1 MPTYKIDISYN
12 GTNFH
17 GFQQQPKNRT
27 IQGEILEVLDRL
39 IDNYELNYSGRTDSG
54 VHAKSQIISVRSQ
67 HELNSK
73 FVHSFNSLITNEI
86 RMNKLS
92 KVKDEF
98 NPRFDAKSRVYRYF
112 ILNNSKELPFSKDY
126 VYYIEKYFEL
136 EQLNNISKIFL
147 GEKNFQN
154 FSKLRTNQ
162 TPLRKIL
169 LSKWSVQNSKFI
181 YTIEGN
187 SFLHNMVRSIVG
199 CQLAVI
205 DGKISI
211 NDLKKSL
218 LNPNDTRHRFMV
230 PSSGLHLW
238 LSLIHI

>member
-67 HELNSK
+67 NELNSK

-98 NPRFDAKSRVYRYF
+98 NPRFDANQGF
-112 ILNNSKELPFSKDY
+112 TDILFLTIQRNYLF
-126 VYYIEKYFEL
+126 
-136 EQLNNISKIFL
+136 QKIM
-147 GEKNFQN
+147 
-154 FSKLRTNQ
+154 ST
-162 TPLRKIL
+162 T
-169 LSKWSVQNSKFI
+169 
-181 YTIEGN
+181 
-187 SFLHNMVRSIVG
+187 
-199 CQLAVI
+199 
-205 DGKISI
+205 
-211 NDLKKSL
+211 LKKT
-218 LNPNDTRHRFMV
+218 LNLNT
-230 PSSGLHLW
+230 
-238 LSLIHI
+238 

>member
-27 IQGEILEVLDRL
+27 IQGEILEVLDKL
-39 IDNYELNYSGRTDSG
+39 LDNYELNYSGRTDSG

-67 HELNSK
+67 HDLNRK
-73 FVHSFNSLITNEI
+73 FIHSFNSLITKEI

-92 KVKDEF
+92 KVKEEF
-98 NPRFDAKSRVYRYF
+98 NPRFDAKSRVYKYF

-126 VYYIEKYFEL
+126 VYYIERNFEL
-136 EQLNNISKIFL
+136 EHLNNVSKIFL
-147 GEKNFQN
+147 GENNFQN
-154 FSKLRTNQ
+154 FSKLRINQ
-162 TPLRKIL
+162 TPLRKIS
-169 LSKWSVQNSKFI
+169 LSKWSMQNSKFI

-205 DGKISI
+205 DAKISI

-230 PSSGLHLW
+230 PSRGLHLW
-238 LSLIHI
+238 KIKY

>member
-39 IDNYELNYSGRTDSG
+39 LDNYELNYSGRTDSG

-67 HELNSK
+67 HELNTK
-73 FVHSFNSLITNEI
+73 FVHSFNSLITDEI

-126 VYYIEKYFEL
+126 VYYIEKNFEL

-147 GEKNFQN
+147 G
-154 FSKLRTNQ
+154 
-162 TPLRKIL
+162 
-169 LSKWSVQNSKFI
+169 
-181 YTIEGN
+181 
-187 SFLHNMVRSIVG
+187 
-199 CQLAVI
+199 
-205 DGKISI
+205 
-211 NDLKKSL
+211 
-218 LNPNDTRHRFMV
+218 
-230 PSSGLHLW
+230 
-238 LSLIHI
+238 

>member
-39 IDNYELNYSGRTDSG
+39 LDNYELNYSGRTDSG

-67 HELNSK
+67 NELNTK
-73 FVHSFNSLITNEI
+73 FVHSFNSLITDEI

-126 VYYIEKYFEL
+126 VYYI
-136 EQLNNISKIFL
+136 
-147 GEKNFQN
+147 EKNFQN

-205 DGKISI
+205 DRKISI

-238 LSLIHI
+238 KIKY

>member
-67 HELNSK
+67 HELNNK

-238 LSLIHI
+238 KIKY

>member
-1 MPTYKIDISYN
+1 LPTYKIDISYN

-39 IDNYELNYSGRTDSG
+39 LDNYELNYSGRTDSG

-67 HELNSK
+67 NELNTK
-73 FVHSFNSLITNEI
+73 FVHSFNSLITDEI

-162 TPLRKIL
+162 TP
-169 LSKWSVQNSKFI
+169 
-181 YTIEGN
+181 
-187 SFLHNMVRSIVG
+187 
-199 CQLAVI
+199 
-205 DGKISI
+205 
-211 NDLKKSL
+211 
-218 LNPNDTRHRFMV
+218 
-230 PSSGLHLW
+230 
-238 LSLIHI
+238 

>member
-98 NPRFDAKSRVYRYF
+98 NPRFDAKSRVYRFTGILFLTIQRNYLF
-112 ILNNSKELPFSKDY
+112 QKIMSTTLKNTLNLNN
-126 VYYIEKYFEL
+126 
-136 EQLNNISKIFL
+136 
-147 GEKNFQN
+147 
-154 FSKLRTNQ
+154 
-162 TPLRKIL
+162 
-169 LSKWSVQNSKFI
+169 
-181 YTIEGN
+181 
-187 SFLHNMVRSIVG
+187 
-199 CQLAVI
+199 
-205 DGKISI
+205 
-211 NDLKKSL
+211 
-218 LNPNDTRHRFMV
+218 
-230 PSSGLHLW
+230 
-238 LSLIHI
+238 

>member
-39 IDNYELNYSGRTDSG
+39 LDNYELNYSGRTDSG

-67 HELNSK
+67 NELNTK

-112 ILNNSKELPFSKDY
+112 ILNNSKEFLFCCVCVCDAVFSDKELSRIIKKFLRILRSSHHWQNSYLPQY
-126 VYYIEKYFEL
+126 VY
-136 EQLNNISKIFL
+136 
-147 GEKNFQN
+147 
-154 FSKLRTNQ
+154 
-162 TPLRKIL
+162 
-169 LSKWSVQNSKFI
+169 
-181 YTIEGN
+181 
-187 SFLHNMVRSIVG
+187 
-199 CQLAVI
+199 
-205 DGKISI
+205 
-211 NDLKKSL
+211 
-218 LNPNDTRHRFMV
+218 
-230 PSSGLHLW
+230 
-238 LSLIHI
+238 

>member
-39 IDNYELNYSGRTDSG
+39 LDNYELNYSGRTDSG

-67 HELNSK
+67 NELNTK

-98 NPRFDAKSRVYRYF
+98 NPRFDAKSRVYRY
-112 ILNNSKELPFSKDY
+112 
-126 VYYIEKYFEL
+126 
-136 EQLNNISKIFL
+136 
-147 GEKNFQN
+147 
-154 FSKLRTNQ
+154 
-162 TPLRKIL
+162 
-169 LSKWSVQNSKFI
+169 
-181 YTIEGN
+181 
-187 SFLHNMVRSIVG
+187 
-199 CQLAVI
+199 
-205 DGKISI
+205 
-211 NDLKKSL
+211 
-218 LNPNDTRHRFMV
+218 
-230 PSSGLHLW
+230 